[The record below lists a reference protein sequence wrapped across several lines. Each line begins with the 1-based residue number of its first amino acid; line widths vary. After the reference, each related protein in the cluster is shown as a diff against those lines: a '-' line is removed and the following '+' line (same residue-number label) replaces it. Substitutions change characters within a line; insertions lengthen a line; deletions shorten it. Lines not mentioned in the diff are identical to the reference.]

1 MLRIIF
7 HVTNAKSYGADDMR
21 LELSLLLRL
30 QILVFVIRGFTG
42 TCLCHSKNLSAK
54 GEAGSEFVW
63 KWVIISHH
71 VFLVHT
77 FVCYRSR
84 VYRICMSDDLK
95 PVITGGHNYILSVPF
110 IPERHNIISGY
121 DV

>member
-1 MLRIIF
+1 MLKFPKQCYAAILHR
-7 HVTNAKSYGADDMR
+7 ADDMS
-21 LELSLLLRL
+21 LERSLLLRL
-30 QILVFVIRGFTG
+30 RILVFVIRGFTG

-84 VYRICMSDDLK
+84 VDRICRIDVWE
-95 PVITGGHNYILSVPF
+95 PVITC
-110 IPERHNIISGY
+110 
-121 DV
+121 